1 MCVVGGGGGIFLQ
14 NSDLIDRE
22 GGGGGKMGRGGEV
35 EGGSVYFDSAPQP
48 LSLIFRLLPV
58 AGWAHSHSALQS
70 LHADS
75 AARGREKTPPP
86 HLHSASRN
94 RKETLPQQTAGQ
106 HWNGQ
111 LGQSK

>member
-1 MCVVGGGGGIFLQ
+1 MCVCVCGGGGYIFTEQRSNRQRGGGGGQ
-14 NSDLIDRE
+14 DGE
-22 GGGGGKMGRGGEV
+22 GGEV
-35 EGGSVYFDSAPQP
+35 EGGSVDFDSAPQP

-86 HLHSASRN
+86 HLHSTPQAGIERKRCRSR
-94 RKETLPQQTAGQ
+94 R
-106 HWNGQ
+106 
-111 LGQSK
+111 LGSTGMDS